1 MITFID
7 RPCGFGKTTKML
19 NGLKDDELYLIVV
32 PTLDEVDRCLEQKPK
47 NVRLI
52 TPSQEHGSKSK
63 ELEQLI
69 KAKESVVCTHSLY
82 HLNSDFYKEGHLDD
96 YNIIIDEV
104 LDVVSNI
111 NGPSSKSWEQFYIGK
126 GYATVDEK
134 GQVRTTTHWE
144 EHHALISD
152 TLSNEIYDRANSGQ
166 LFVHNDKFFVWGV
179 SPYLLNS
186 GKTCTVMSF
195 RVEGSLMQ
203 LYLDRIGIPYE
214 ILKYQG
220 EEQAMRE
227 SFRELATVTHVDLG
241 AGMSYSAQLKS
252 QKNGGQ
258 AVNSALRKIKERDKS
273 INKDTKVLITC
284 AKGLWYDTG
293 WSDDNEKRKATGVW
307 AKGSR
312 LAEQAVWIANTTRGT
327 NDYKEIGH
335 AIYLYDQYL
344 NPAVKQWLG
353 ATNQQQDQY
362 ALSELLQWL
371 YRTRLREGQTCTVY
385 MGSNRMKSLL
395 DKWMAGDL

>member
-7 RPCGFGKTTKML
+7 RPCGFGKTTEML

-32 PTLDEVDRCLEQKPK
+32 PTLGEVDRCLENKPK
-47 NVRLI
+47 NVRLT
-52 TPSQEHGSKSK
+52 TPSEEHGSKSR
-63 ELEQLI
+63 ELERLI
-69 KAKESVVCTHSLY
+69 KAKENVVCTHSLY

-104 LDVVSNI
+104 LDVVKTI
-111 NGPSSKSWEQFYIGK
+111 DGPKPKSWEEFYVDD

-134 GQVRTTTHWE
+134 GQVHTTAKWDE
-144 EHHALISD
+144 RRLFVDD
-152 TLSNEIYDRANSGQ
+152 TLNNEIYDKANTGQ
-166 LFVHNDKFFVWGV
+166 LFVYNHSFFVWGV

-195 RVEGSLMQ
+195 RIEGSLMQ

-214 ILKYQG
+214 IQKYQD

-227 SFRELATVTHVDLG
+227 SFRDLATVTHVELG
-241 AGMSYSAQLKS
+241 VDMSYSKQLKS
-252 QKNGGQ
+252 LKKGGQ
-258 AVNSALRKIKERDKS
+258 HVASKLRKIKERDKS
-273 INKDTKVLITC
+273 IDKDTKVLLTC
-284 AKGLWYDTG
+284 AKGLWHGNG
-293 WSDDNEKRKATGVW
+293 WSEGESKATGVW

-344 NPAVKQWLG
+344 NPAVKRWLG
-353 ATNQQQDQY
+353 ATNEQQNQY

-371 YRTRLREGQTCTVY
+371 YRTRLRERKTCTIY
-385 MGSNRMKSLL
+385 IGSKRMKDLL
-395 DKWMAGDL
+395 DKWLAGDL